1 MLLRLFGFMLIVTW
15 GAFSHAQ
22 QVLVSIHPMA
32 LLVKTAWP
40 QLEVSS
46 LVAPNQSPHDFTL
59 RPSDRRKI
67 HESDAVVWL
76 GEEFEP
82 YLAKV
87 LQRQLQVDLADIAA
101 EQHHAPYGAHGHSD
115 EVHDPHL
122 WLNPKAIFP
131 ILDKIKMALD
141 LDEPELF
148 KKRFQLW
155 HLKAQRQLH
164 FQSKKGFVSFHDAFH
179 YWVEEFHLNQLDMV
193 AVHPEQP
200 VGTRHVAKIRNIL
213 SSGEAQCLFVE
224 PQFNAPIVNKLH
236 KGLDIKIV
244 NIDPMASTHQI
255 ESANFLEFYDQLLEQ
270 FLYCFASN

>member
-1 MLLRLFGFMLIVTW
+1 MLWRFLGLMLAVTW
-15 GAFSHAQ
+15 GAQVSAQ

-40 QLEVSS
+40 QLEVDS

-67 HESDAVVWL
+67 HQADVVVWL

-87 LQRQLQVDLADIAA
+87 LKKQVQVDLAEIATT
-101 EQHHAPYGAHGHSD
+101 EHIAPYGAHGHNED
-115 EVHDPHL
+115 VHDPHL

-131 ILDKIKMALD
+131 ILDKIQEALD
-141 LDEPELF
+141 LPEPEIF

-155 HLKAQRQLH
+155 QIKAKRQLYFH
-164 FQSKKGFVSFHDAFH
+164 KKAGFVSFHDAFH
-179 YWVEEFHLNQLDMV
+179 YWVEDFNLNQLAMV
-193 AVHPEQP
+193 ASHPEQP
-200 VGTRHVAKIRNIL
+200 LGTRHVKEVRDLL
-213 SSGEAQCLFVE
+213 SSGKAQCLFVE

-236 KGLDIKIV
+236 KGLDIKVV
-244 NIDPMASTHQI
+244 NIDPMASMHQI
-255 ESANFLEFYDQLLEQ
+255 ENANFLEFYDQLLEQ
-270 FLYCFASN
+270 FLYCFAPK